1 MSDNFSDAIVVNRSR
16 DIHIIQFL
24 VTSLT
29 DQADIQGVGTHL
41 EQLVDQSGY
50 PKLVIDFSGLHNMSS
65 AMLGV
70 LLSLGDKV
78 RARKGAM
85 RLASVPSSIVEVFKL
100 GRLDKVF
107 KIYED
112 LSDAMH
118 KF

>member
-1 MSDNFSDAIVVNRSR
+1 MSEHSSDAIVVNRRR

-29 DQADIQGVGTHL
+29 DQAEIQGVGAHL
-41 EQLVDQSGY
+41 EQLVDQSGH
-50 PKLVIDFSGLHNMSS
+50 PKLVIDFSGLQHMSS

-70 LLSLGDKV
+70 LLSIGDKV
-78 RARKGAM
+78 RARKGGM

-107 KIYED
+107 RIYED
-112 LSDAMH
+112 LSDAMR
-118 KF
+118 KL